1 MVLRKAAIFLS
12 LIDCPMQRRFFSF
25 AWARHYTVMAYRNSR
40 YKRRLSAITVDVHVG
55 MVK

>member
-40 YKRRLSAITVDVHVG
+40 YKRRLSAITVYVHVG